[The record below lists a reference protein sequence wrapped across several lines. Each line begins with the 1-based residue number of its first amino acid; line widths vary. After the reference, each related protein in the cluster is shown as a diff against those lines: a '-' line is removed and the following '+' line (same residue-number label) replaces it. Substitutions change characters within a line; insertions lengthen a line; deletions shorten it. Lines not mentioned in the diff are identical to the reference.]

1 MVSDRTNHHAGWRR
15 VLMRSRRARAFT
27 LIELLVVVAVIAVL
41 AGLLLPALGRAKATS
56 QRAACLSNLRQLGL
70 CLGLYASDNGGYYPP
85 RGMANRWPSQ
95 LWWLYSDVRILL
107 CPGQL
112 RITNSPPVTGEE
124 GRVDAAGRSYLM
136 NGFSDCHLGDLPP
149 EAWPALVRGKS
160 LLSLPE
166 SGVLYPTDT
175 ILLGEKQADS
185 DEFYVD
191 IVAPGLAYLE
201 HKLCLS
207 RRRRSPPAVWQSHL
221 PDQRMG
227 RPGRLAHECRAL
239 PSPVRPLRS
248 ADRLFPQAIELA
260 GASRRR

>member
-70 CLGLYASDNGGYYPP
+70 CLSLYASDNGGYYPP

-112 RITNSPPVTGEE
+112 GITNSPPVTGEE

-201 HKLCLS
+201 HIEESAHPASS
-207 RRRRSPPAVWQSHL
+207 RKFKTGGSNYALADGGVRHL
-221 PDQRMG
+221 PFGKATCPINEWAVRDVWRTNAALC
-227 RPGRLAHECRAL
+227 RPR
-239 PSPVRPLRS
+239 
-248 ADRLFPQAIELA
+248 
-260 GASRRR
+260 